1 MFSKRFSLTAA
12 GKKLLV
18 KGSTLLSAEQRN
30 LLALV
35 DSARAPEQ
43 YALQL
48 QKSEQWINLQL
59 DNFATTGWIEPRA
72 SVKKVARVTTH
83 PATPVG
89 SAGFSSFFSSELPT
103 SHSNFADTD
112 FHIRREEPLIPIEPD
127 IPNNWFDRYGKARD
141 LMMNFMLQHM
151 TELGPTALA
160 REIERAGAS
169 ERLLS
174 LFPHYK
180 TFIFSA
186 NLPFGQTHLSEIG
199 RLLNMPSQGT

>member
-12 GKKLLV
+12 GKKLLAT
-18 KGSTLLSAEQRN
+18 GGTLLSAEQRD
-30 LLALV
+30 LLAMV

-48 QKSEQWINLQL
+48 QKTEKWVGLQL
-59 DNFATTGWIEPRA
+59 DSFANTGWIEPRA
-72 SVKKVARVTTH
+72 SVKKVTRVGSH

-89 SAGFSSFFSSELPT
+89 SAGFSSFFSSELST
-103 SHSNFADTD
+103 GNSNFPDTD
-112 FHIRREEPLIPIEPD
+112 FHIRREEALTPLAPD
-127 IPNNWFDRYGKARD
+127 IPHNWFDRYAKARE
-141 LMMNFMLQHM
+141 LMMSFMLQHM

-180 TFIFSA
+180 NFIFSA

-199 RLLNMPSQGT
+199 RLLNMPAQGA